1 MQEAHLSSSLARR
14 VEKNGD
20 EEWHF
25 EPDVDDFGLRAMIK
39 DDETYESL
47 RGDD

>member
-1 MQEAHLSSSLARR
+1 MRICVRLWRGEWK
-14 VEKNGD
+14 KNGD